1 MTKSLFN
8 KKSFE
13 ECLSLCTLKKSL
25 IKNLNKIPFNNTVYT
40 NFISTYQG
48 IEITPD
54 IFIFSYEEAL
64 KENEYLVQ
72 QYPEISVDK
81 WMIGSTG
88 QGDSWF
94 LDKKSEHI
102 FFYNHDKGEYCN
114 EGFTDLL
121 INFEEFIQLGFLCKD
136 IEDYT
141 DREEP
146 SKDFDSQVEISLKSI
161 HESLY
166 ELYPFGF

>member
-8 KKSFE
+8 KKSFDK
-13 ECLSLCTLKKSL
+13 CLSLCTLRKSL

-40 NFISTYQG
+40 NFISVYQG

-54 IFIFSYEEAL
+54 ISIFSYEETL
-64 KENEYLVQ
+64 EENEYLIQ
-72 QYPEISVDK
+72 QYPEVSANK
-81 WMIGSTG
+81 WLIGSTG
-88 QGDSWF
+88 QGDSW
-94 LDKKSEHI
+94 LIDKESGHI
-102 FFYNHDKGEYCN
+102 FFYDHDNGEYSN

-121 INFEEFIQLGFLCKD
+121 INFEKFIQLGFLCKD

-141 DREEP
+141 DMVEP
-146 SKDFDSQVEISLKSI
+146 TEDFDEQVEISLKSV